1 MVRFRILGPLEAF
14 GDGGEPVAL
23 GRGKESALLAILL
36 LHANEPLSTDR
47 LIEELWRDATPGTA
61 SKTVQVYVSR
71 LRKRLPDNRLVTT
84 PAGYLLRVEQG
95 ESDSDLFEQL
105 AGQGRDEL
113 RGGDASAAE
122 GLFSRAL
129 ALWRGPALAE
139 FRFESFAQI
148 EIRRLDEFRAV
159 VRCDS
164 VDARLALGETE
175 RLVPELEELVAESPL
190 QERPRGQLMLALYR
204 AGRQAEALEVYRQ
217 TRTLLADE
225 LGIEPGPN
233 LQALERAVL
242 NHDPSL
248 TKPQSSAQR
257 IVARRGGRLLV
268 AGGLAILAAA
278 VAAGVLVATNGPSSS
293 SMLAAGAVGQ
303 IDPGSLHIK
312 TRLFLEG
319 DPSRI
324 AADKAGT
331 DVWVGGDQAGTLS
344 EVDTHTRTVRRVTAT
359 PGFPSAVAV
368 GEGAV
373 WVLDGASGLV
383 TKVDPAYGSPVWS
396 RRVAPRNL
404 VSYDRSRQSL
414 DPTSVAAGLGSVW
427 TTDGS
432 NWLTRLNPRTRH
444 VDRIDLHSSL
454 DGVAVGDGG
463 VWAIS
468 GAAATI
474 FRVDRRGR
482 ETMHVT
488 IASKPSA
495 ESPYPIDV
503 AVGAG
508 YVWVLN
514 ANTATVTAIDP
525 RQRLVAA
532 MAHLGIQRRPVR
544 LAAGDGAAWV
554 ADGDGTLARI
564 NEASPGQPE
573 FLQAGGALRDVA
585 VVGKAIWVTAG
596 AGPGGAGIGTV
607 SSSAAASRVRPL
619 PTSICSPIYSE
630 SGTRPQYLIA
640 GDLALQGWGGTLA
653 AQAGQAIQFILNQHH
668 FRAGRYA
675 VGYQSCDNTAAG
687 AGYSAPAK
695 CAANAHAYASDRSV
709 LGLIGSWSSGCSEA
723 QLPITNHAPGGPL
736 AMVAPTNT
744 YVGLTHRGPGTAPN
758 EPAKY
763 YPTGTRNYVRVS
775 AADDVQGA
783 ADALLAHRVGA
794 RRVFVLRDGGS
805 YGDGIAADFTRAA
818 RRLGLTIVGPSL
830 WNAPKSNRAFLAKV
844 IHARADAVFLGTFLG
859 PETAKLI
866 KDLRAALPRRTQL
879 IAPDGFDPNYL
890 VASVGAAA
898 EGMMASDPSLP
909 SGQLPPRGRAFVDAF
924 ERTTGNA
931 LAAPSTIA
939 AAQATEV
946 LLTAIAQSNGT
957 RGSVVKQLFHVRVT
971 NGILGSFTFDHN
983 GDTTAGAVTIYRI
996 TNGAPTIFKVITPPA
1011 ELVH

>member
-1 MVRFRILGPLEAF
+1 MVRFRILGPLEAL

-36 LHANEPLSTDR
+36 LHANEPVSTDR

-61 SKTVQVYVSR
+61 SKTVQVYISR

-84 PAGYLLRVEQG
+84 PAGYLLRVEQ
-95 ESDSDLFEQL
+95 EELDSELFEQIV
-105 AGQGRDEL
+105 GQGRDEL
-113 RGGDASAAE
+113 SGGDARAA
-122 GLFSRAL
+122 GVLLSRAL

-148 EIRRLDEFRAV
+148 EIRRLDELRAV
-159 VRCDS
+159 VRCDT

-225 LGIEPGPN
+225 LGIEPGPD
-233 LQALERAVL
+233 LQALEIAVL

-248 TKPQSSAQR
+248 ARPQSSAQR
-257 IVARRGGRLLV
+257 LVARRGGRLLII
-268 AGGLAILAAA
+268 GGLAILAGA
-278 VAAGVLVATNGPSSS
+278 VAAGVLVVTNGPSPS

-303 IDPGSLHIK
+303 IDPASLHIK
-312 TRLFLEG
+312 TRFFLEG
-319 DPSRI
+319 DPSRL
-324 AADKAGT
+324 AADTAGT

-344 EVDTHTRTVRRVTAT
+344 EVDAGRRSVRQVTAT

-383 TKVDPAYGSPVWS
+383 TKVDPAYGSVWS

-404 VSYDRSRQSL
+404 VSYDRSRESL

-454 DGVAVGDGG
+454 DGVAVGDGA

-468 GAAATI
+468 GAAATV
-474 FRVDRRGR
+474 FRLDRRGR
-482 ETMHVT
+482 ETMHLP

-495 ESPYPIDV
+495 DSPYPIEV

-508 YVWVLN
+508 YVWVLS

-525 RQRLVAA
+525 TQRLVAA
-532 MAHLGIQRRPVR
+532 TAHLGIERRPVR
-544 LAAGDGAAWV
+544 LAVGDGAAWV

-564 NEASPGQPE
+564 DEASAGQPD

-585 VVGKAIWVTAG
+585 VVGKSVWVAAG
-596 AGPGGAGIGTV
+596 AGVGSAGIGTL
-607 SSSAAASRVRPL
+607 SSAAAASRVRPL
-619 PTSICSPIYSE
+619 STSICSPIYSG
-630 SGTRPQYLIA
+630 SGTSPQYLIA

-653 AQAGQAIQFILNQHH
+653 AQAGQAIQFVLNRHH
-668 FRAGRYA
+668 FRAGRYS
-675 VGYQSCDNTAAG
+675 VGYQSCDNTSAA
-687 AGYSAPAK
+687 AGYSPPAK
-695 CAANAHAYASDRSV
+695 CAANAHAYVSDRSV
-709 LGLIGSWSSGCSEA
+709 IGLIGSWSSGCTEA
-723 QLPITNHAPGGPL
+723 QLPITNRAPGGPL
-736 AMVAPTNT
+736 GMVAPANT

-783 ADALLAHRVGA
+783 ADALLAHRLGA
-794 RRVFVLRDGGS
+794 RRIFVLRDGEP

-818 RRLGLTIVGPSL
+818 RRLGLTVVGPSL
-830 WNAPKSNRAFLAKV
+830 WNSPKSTRAFVTKV
-844 IHARADAVFLGTFLG
+844 IHARADAVFLGTFLI

-866 KDLRAALPRRTQL
+866 KDLRAALPRTQL

-890 VASVGAAA
+890 VASIGAAA
-898 EGMMASDPSLP
+898 EGMTASVPAPPSNH
-909 SGQLPPRGRAFVDAF
+909 LPPRGRAFVDAF
-924 ERTTGNA
+924 VRTTGNTPV
-931 LAAPSTIA
+931 AASTIQ
-939 AAQATEV
+939 AAQAAEV

-957 RGSVVKQLFHVRVT
+957 RASVVKQLFHVRVT
-971 NGILGSFTFDHN
+971 HGILGNFSFDRN

-996 TNGAPTIFKVITPPA
+996 TNGTPTIFKVITPPTA
-1011 ELVH
+1011 LMH